1 MYECGFFSYNVLYNG
16 KKILIFTNIFLW
28 VSNRFKVLNEE
39 ALSATFKT
47 FSGMYKPHP
56 YTISASYNNTN
67 YHFRSFISLHKLY
80 LLSSSDM
87 KLLFSMTPM
96 IIYQYVNIIRFMS
109 MPWKIEHL
117 DYHSFHFFIYVVTF
131 AT

>member
-1 MYECGFFSYNVLYNG
+1 MYECGFFSYNVLYNC

-87 KLLFSMTPM
+87 KLLFSMTPNP
-96 IIYQYVNIIRFMS
+96 YVYAMKNRTFRLPFIPFFHIRCNFRYIKMNGKL
-109 MPWKIEHL
+109 M
-117 DYHSFHFFIYVVTF
+117 
-131 AT
+131 

>member
-1 MYECGFFSYNVLYNG
+1 MYECGFFSYDVLYNT
-16 KKILIFTNIFLW
+16 KKLIFANIFLW
-28 VSNRFKVLNEE
+28 VSKRFKVLNGE

-47 FSGMYKPHP
+47 FSVIYKSRP

-67 YHFRSFISLHKLY
+67 YHFRSFISLYKLY

-96 IIYQYVNIIRFMS
+96 IIIRMS
-109 MPWKIEHL
+109 MPWKNRTFRLPFIPF
-117 DYHSFHFFIYVVTF
+117 YHIRCNFRYIKMNGKLM
-131 AT
+131 

>member
-16 KKILIFTNIFLW
+16 KNCAIHKYISLSFK
-28 VSNRFKVLNEE
+28 RFKVLNEI

-67 YHFRSFISLHKLY
+67 YQLRSFISLHKLY

-87 KLLFSMTPM
+87 KLLFSMTPNP
-96 IIYQYVNIIRFMS
+96 YVYAMKNRTFRLPFIPFFHIRCNFRYIKMNGKL
-109 MPWKIEHL
+109 M
-117 DYHSFHFFIYVVTF
+117 
-131 AT
+131 

>member
-1 MYECGFFSYNVLYNG
+1 MNVDS
-16 KKILIFTNIFLW
+16 FLTTYYITAKNCAIHKYI
-28 VSNRFKVLNEE
+28 SLSFKRFKVLNEE

-67 YHFRSFISLHKLY
+67 YHLRSFISLHKLY

-87 KLLFSMTPM
+87 QLLFSMTPS
-96 IIYQYVNIIRFMS
+96 VFLCHENI
-109 MPWKIEHL
+109 KHL
-117 DYHSFHFFIYVVTF
+117 DCHSLHFFIFVVTF

>member
-1 MYECGFFSYNVLYNG
+1 MNVDSFPTTYCITP
-16 KKILIFTNIFLW
+16 KKLIFANIFLW
-28 VSNRFKVLNEE
+28 VSKRFKVLNGE

-67 YHFRSFISLHKLY
+67 YHLRSFISSYKLY

-87 KLLFSMTPM
+87 KLLFSMTHNP
-96 IIYQYVNIIRFMS
+96 YVYAMKNRTFRLPFIPFFHIRCNFRYIKMNGKL
-109 MPWKIEHL
+109 M
-117 DYHSFHFFIYVVTF
+117 
-131 AT
+131 

>member
-67 YHFRSFISLHKLY
+67 YHLRSFISLHKLY

-87 KLLFSMTPM
+87 QLLFSLTP
-96 IIYQYVNIIRFMS
+96 IIRISMS
-109 MPWKIEHL
+109 WKYKTFRLPFITF
-117 DYHSFHFFIYVVTF
+117 FHIRCNFRYIKMNGKLT
-131 AT
+131 